1 MEHTQFSD
9 NYRAAYLSVANM
21 VLQTHGW
28 IRVVTPHDVS
38 TVQELSERQVKR
50 ILVIT
55 TECDLALISINLT
68 GNAGLKTA
76 PFDHVAAYAPTWD
89 ATVEAHRDGICVEL
103 SDIVGDNI
111 RHRTLLSYCGRPRA

>member
-21 VLQTHGW
+21 VLQTYGW
-28 IRVVTPHDVS
+28 IRIVTPARCR
-38 TVQELSERQVKR
+38 TVQELSERRVKR

-55 TECDLALISINLT
+55 TECDLALISISLT

-89 ATVEAHRDGICVEL
+89 ATVEAHQNEINRLKATIQRGVK
-103 SDIVGDNI
+103 
-111 RHRTLLSYCGRPRA
+111 LLTKLLHG

>member
-38 TVQELSERQVKR
+38 TVQELSERRVKR

-55 TECDLALISINLT
+55 TECDLALISIN
-68 GNAGLKTA
+68 
-76 PFDHVAAYAPTWD
+76 
-89 ATVEAHRDGICVEL
+89 
-103 SDIVGDNI
+103 
-111 RHRTLLSYCGRPRA
+111 

>member
-1 MEHTQFSD
+1 MGLQDHISD
-9 NYRAAYLSVANM
+9 TEISSAIIIRKLGM
-21 VLQTHGW
+21 QTYGW

-38 TVQELSERQVKR
+38 TVQELSERRVKR

-89 ATVEAHRDGICVEL
+89 ATVEAHQNVINRLKATIQHGVK
-103 SDIVGDNI
+103 
-111 RHRTLLSYCGRPRA
+111 LLTKLLHG